1 MKRYLILELLV
12 VILPHYQRYYQER
25 PPSSDEGE
33 IGLREWQ
40 EKQGVLGSYLLAR
53 IRHFLLHR
61 GTYSLE
67 NFGPVEEAVPL
78 LELGDHGG
86 RVLTGLVVEEVVT
99 EDVEGVGADE
109 EVVAGHCLVQ
119 VYLFEG
125 VLTQPLPELLV
136 DINVTASMF
145 TVQHD
150 V

>member
-1 MKRYLILELLV
+1 M
-12 VILPHYQRYYQER
+12 
-25 PPSSDEGE
+25 
-33 IGLREWQ
+33 
-40 EKQGVLGSYLLAR
+40 
-53 IRHFLLHR
+53 
-61 GTYSLE
+61 
-67 NFGPVEEAVPL
+67 
-78 LELGDHGG
+78 
-86 RVLTGLVVEEVVT
+86 VEEVVT